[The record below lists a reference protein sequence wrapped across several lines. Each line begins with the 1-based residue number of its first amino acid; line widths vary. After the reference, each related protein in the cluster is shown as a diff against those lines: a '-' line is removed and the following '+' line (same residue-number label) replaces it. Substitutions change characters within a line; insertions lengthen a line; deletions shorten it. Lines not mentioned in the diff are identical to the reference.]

1 MNTDFCCSMRVQI
14 PDCCSTSNILFIKYI
29 SYYAG
34 NIHELHWLPT
44 RQYVKFKEACLVHQ
58 SLSRQAPLYLADNCC
73 LMSDSTRR
81 SLWSADFP
89 TCVVRQTLSGY
100 GNRTFAAAGPRLWNS
115 LPDQLCNL
123 DISYGLFR
131 WQLKGHLFR
140 KAWTR
145 HSVTTDMLAA

>member
-34 NIHELHWLPT
+34 NIRELHWLPT

-81 SLWSADFP
+81 SLWSANIP
-89 TCVVRQTLSGY
+89 TCVVLRTLSSY
-100 GNRTFAAAGPRLWNS
+100 GDRSSVAMGPRLWNS
-115 LPDQLCNL
+115 LQVQLHNL
-123 DISYGLFR
+123 DITYGLFR
-131 WQLKGHLFR
+131 QQLKGHLLR
-140 KAWTR
+140 EAWTR
-145 HSVTTDMLAA
+145 RSVTSDMLAP